1 MLTRALFR
9 AIQAAYRVANVC
21 VEDESMKV
29 RSVLLVGMSV
39 AVAHPAAAQIFW
51 QAPDF
56 RGTPIITGEAGIGIP
71 MPGATPAEESAAIAW
86 QLRSGLNVMAL
97 QCQFDKT
104 LLAQDSYNGILVNH
118 REELAKVYTTLNGYF
133 LKLGKTKKAAQ
144 DLLDRYGTKN
154 YTSFSTVRAQYGFCQ
169 AASNIARA
177 TLFAPRGSFQTVAV
191 ERLRELRNSLI
202 PQGEQLF
209 RFGAR
214 IPVSYPDLSKKCW
227 GGRGYK
233 NCPYTT
239 GA

>member
-1 MLTRALFR
+1 
-9 AIQAAYRVANVC
+9 
-21 VEDESMKV
+21 MKV
-29 RSVLLVGMSV
+29 RSVLLTAMTI
-39 AVAHPAAAQIFW
+39 AVAHPATAQIFW
-51 QAPDF
+51 QSPDF
-56 RGTPIITGEAGIGIP
+56 RGTPIVPGEEGIGIP

-118 REELAKVYTTLNGYF
+118 REELAKIYATLNGYF
-133 LKLGKTKKAAQ
+133 VRLGKNKKAAQ

-191 ERLRELRNSLI
+191 ERLRELRNSLV

-209 RFGAR
+209 RFGAKLP
-214 IPVSYPDLSKKCW
+214 ITYPSFDKKCW
-227 GGRGYK
+227 SKRGYK
-233 NCPYTT
+233 DCPYTL
-239 GA
+239 GFS

>member
-1 MLTRALFR
+1 MRIRLSS
-9 AIQAAYRVANVC
+9 VC
-21 VEDESMKV
+21 VEDESMKT
-29 RSVLLVGMSV
+29 RSVLLTAMAV
-39 AVAHPAAAQIFW
+39 AIAHPAVAQIFW
-51 QAPDF
+51 QSPDF
-56 RGTPIITGEAGIGIP
+56 RGAPIAPGEVGIGIP
-71 MPGATPAEESAAIAW
+71 LPGATPVEESAAIAW

-118 REELAKVYTTLNGYF
+118 REELAKIYKTLNGYF
-133 LKLGKTKKAAQ
+133 VRNAKSPKLAQ
-144 DLLDRYGTKN
+144 DALDRYGTRN
-154 YTSFSTVRAQYGFCQ
+154 YTSFSTVRAQYGYCQ

-191 ERLRELRNSLI
+191 ERLRELRNALV

-214 IPVSYPDLSKKCW
+214 LPINYPDFSKKCW
-227 GGRGYK
+227 SSRGYK
-233 NCPYTT
+233 NCPLIS